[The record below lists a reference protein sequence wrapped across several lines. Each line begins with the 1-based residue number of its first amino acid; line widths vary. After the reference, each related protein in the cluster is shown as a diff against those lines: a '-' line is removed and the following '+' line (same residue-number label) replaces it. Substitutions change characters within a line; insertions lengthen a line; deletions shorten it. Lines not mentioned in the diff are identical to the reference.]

1 MKAKKV
7 ETGYFIRLDKGEE
20 AIKTLTDFIAQ
31 EKIPAGV
38 ITGIGA
44 LTDIEL
50 GYFERGQKQYI
61 KRRFEDVYELLS
73 LTGNI
78 SYSNGNPTIHA
89 HCILGDADYQL
100 IGGHFFSGTVAVT
113 GEIYVRAFKEQFK
126 REPNPEFELKLLAF

>member
-7 ETGYFIRLDKGEE
+7 ESGYFIRLDKGEE
-20 AIKTLTDFIAQ
+20 VIKTLSEFIAK
-31 EKIPAGV
+31 EKIPGGA
-38 ITGIGA
+38 ISGIGA

-50 GYFERGQKQYI
+50 GYFERGRKQYI

-78 SYSNGNPTIHA
+78 AYADGAPVIHA

-113 GEIYVRAFKEQFK
+113 GEIYIRVFSDQFK
-126 REPNPEFELKLLAF
+126 REPNAEFELKLLAF